1 MKVKIDLSDVCD
13 TCSCSATDILS
24 SILNSIGCKTIL
36 LVEESPDTGVEV
48 LENTTNYSYSE
59 LMKRLDNAED
69 VEDEIEKIAR
79 EEAGGDEVLIT
90 VFDGYDWAYAVI
102 VK

>member
-59 LMKRLDNAED
+59 LMKRLDNAD

-79 EEAGGDEVLIT
+79 EEAGGVLIT